1 MRQPENRFAH
11 FRLPYHKEFTM
22 KPQTRYFTAAALLAI
37 GSIAAALFPP
47 HPPAPY
53 AGRAAAFGT
62 TRRTTASVPTAD
74 SSTTAANTRL
84 CRASNAKPS
93 AQATRWIRRG
103 LSLANPH
110 NRTAT
115 IGFGKQKAAAK
126 RRKSGQM
133 ASGWERFAAE
143 GSKKAACIAQRSC
156 EAKILF
162 SAFQAA
168 FCAAYQRQPH

>member
-1 MRQPENRFAH
+1 
-11 FRLPYHKEFTM
+11 M

-84 CRASNAKPS
+84 CRASNATIRAGDTLDKAWFILGEP
-93 AQATRWIRRG
+93 AQSHGNHWV
-103 LSLANPH
+103 
-110 NRTAT
+110 
-115 IGFGKQKAAAK
+115 
-126 RRKSGQM
+126 
-133 ASGWERFAAE
+133 W
-143 GSKKAACIAQRSC
+143 
-156 EAKILF
+156 EAKGGGKTAEIR
-162 SAFQAA
+162 ADGERVGTVR
-168 FCAAYQRQPH
+168 CGG

>member
-22 KPQTRYFTAAALLAI
+22 KPQTRYFTALT
-37 GSIAAALFPP
+37 
-47 HPPAPY
+47 APY
-53 AGRAAAFGT
+53 ARRAAAFGT

-74 SSTTAANTRL
+74 SNTTAANARL
-84 CRASNAKPS
+84 CRASNAKPF

-103 LSLANPH
+103 LSLANPR

-115 IGFGKQKAAAK
+115 IGFGKQKTAAK

-143 GSKKAACIAQRSC
+143 DRKAACVAQRSC
-156 EAKILF
+156 EAQMLF